1 MKCGICQPGTT
12 TRICDRCLDAH
23 PPMTHDGRVISFRC
37 TSHTG
42 AGFESVVDGKRT
54 CPPMHYCY
62 VNDVKC
68 YASEAYMGGIE
79 IEISM
84 EADGAARK

>member
-1 MKCGICQPGTT
+1 
-12 TRICDRCLDAH
+12 
-23 PPMTHDGRVISFRC
+23 
-37 TSHTG
+37 
-42 AGFESVVDGKRT
+42 
-54 CPPMHYCY
+54 MHYCY